1 MTTQT
6 DELLYDVKDKVATL
20 TLNRPD
26 KMNAFTGP
34 MIDRWAW
41 ALNEAQHDP
50 DVNVVVVTGSGKAF
64 CAGGDVARMATG
76 EPTALDG

>member
-34 MIDRWAW
+34 MIDRWA
-41 ALNEAQHDP
+41 
-50 DVNVVVVTGSGKAF
+50 
-64 CAGGDVARMATG
+64 
-76 EPTALDG
+76 